1 VKTVDL
7 RRQQISIDDLLLYVG
22 ADAVRITSK
31 DGNEFVLEAA
41 DSFEREVNELG
52 RSTKFREFLAQ
63 RSAEP
68 GRISLAEIEARLAAS
83 EPSSDAS
90 SEAALPEHDT
100 TANRS
105 VPD

>member
-7 RRQQISIDDLLLYVG
+7 RRQQISIDELLLYVG
-22 ADAVRITSK
+22 ADVVRITGK

-68 GRISLAEIEARLAAS
+68 GRISLAEIEARLAPA
-83 EPSSDAS
+83 EPASDAS
-90 SEAALPEHDT
+90 SETALPKHDS
-100 TANRS
+100 TADRA
-105 VPD
+105 